1 MFKSRISA
9 QHLLQAATVTT
20 TTTTHHQLIVLI
32 TQVQVVN
39 LVAQVVDEVVDLG
52 DARAIALNLLDV
64 VNLLHQLRH
73 PAVDARDD
81 LVLAVVDLLPWQ
93 QQIRT

>member
-1 MFKSRISA
+1 MFKSRISSL
-9 QHLLQAATVTT
+9 HLLQAATVTT
-20 TTTTHHQLIVLI
+20 TFTHHQLIVLI
-32 TQVQVVN
+32 AQVQVVN